1 MDKEGGARTNFRVP
15 DGLDVGF
22 IQQSQGCLH
31 YAGFDTDDNDDDVVQ
46 LLVYVLQDYD
56 SKEWILKHSVETSHV
71 FGGRHVDDFGKDFD
85 WIAIHPECNLIF
97 FTVGRHITFMCYD
110 MDNGQVK
117 VICNLEEGK
126 PPYFPYVPLYEEL
139 QSLHR

>member
-1 MDKEGGARTNFRVP
+1 MDKVGGARTNFRVP

-126 PPYFPYVPLYEEL
+126 PPYFPYVPLYGEL
-139 QSLHR
+139 QLLHR